1 MVLKRIEQKLEKI
14 VEGTFTR
21 AFPSSVKP
29 IELGKR
35 VRRVLEDKKTIGVQG
50 QIIIPNR
57 YVISLSP
64 KDLENIESIQES
76 IQREI
81 SSSIRDHANDENYH
95 FQGTLTVEIFS
106 NSSLKTG
113 SIEVDGLFE
122 ENKGGFPPGS
132 LINENGERLIITEQ
146 KLSIGRDKESTMQVV
161 DVEVS
166 RNHAEIRLLNTSFVL
181 IDLQSTNG
189 TFVNGQRVQEH
200 TLQNFDQIKIGSTI
214 LLFQKS

>member
-1 MVLKRIEQKLEKI
+1 MVLKRIEQKLEKL

-57 YVISLSP
+57 YVISLSL

-95 FQGTLTVEIFS
+95 FQGTLTVEILS

-132 LINENGERLIITEQ
+132 LIDENGERLIITEQ

>member
-1 MVLKRIEQKLEKI
+1 MVLKRIEQKLEKL

-57 YVISLSP
+57 YVISLSL

-132 LINENGERLIITEQ
+132 LIDENGERLIITEQ

-189 TFVNGQRVQEH
+189 TYVNGQRVQEH

>member
-1 MVLKRIEQKLEKI
+1 MVLKRIEQKLEKL

-21 AFPSSVKP
+21 VFPSSVKP

-35 VRRVLEDKKTIGVQG
+35 IRRVLEDKKTIGVQG

-132 LINENGERLIITEQ
+132 LIDENGERLIITEQ
-146 KLSIGRDKESTMQVV
+146 KLSIGRDTKSTMQVV

>member
-21 AFPSSVKP
+21 VFPSSVKP

-35 VRRVLEDKKTIGVQG
+35 IRRVLEDKKTIGVQG

-95 FQGTLTVEIFS
+95 FQGTLTVEILS

-132 LINENGERLIITEQ
+132 LIDENGERLIITEQ
-146 KLSIGRDKESTMQVV
+146 KLSIGRDTKSTMQVV

>member
-1 MVLKRIEQKLEKI
+1 MVLKRIEQKLEKL

-21 AFPSSVKP
+21 VFPSSVKP

-132 LINENGERLIITEQ
+132 LIDENGKRLIITEQ
-146 KLSIGRDKESTMQVV
+146 KLSIGRDTKSTMQVV

>member
-1 MVLKRIEQKLEKI
+1 MVLKRIKQKLEKL

-95 FQGTLTVEIFS
+95 FQGTLTVEILS

-146 KLSIGRDKESTMQVV
+146 KLSIGRDTKSTMQVV

-189 TFVNGQRVQEH
+189 TYVNGQRVQEH

>member
-1 MVLKRIEQKLEKI
+1 MVLKRIEQKLEKL

-21 AFPSSVKP
+21 VFPSSVKP

-132 LINENGERLIITEQ
+132 LIDENGERLIITEQ
-146 KLSIGRDKESTMQVV
+146 KLSIGRDTKSTMQVV

>member
-21 AFPSSVKP
+21 VFPSSVKP

-132 LINENGERLIITEQ
+132 LIDENGKRLIITEQ
-146 KLSIGRDKESTMQVV
+146 KLSIGRDTKSTMQVV

>member
-1 MVLKRIEQKLEKI
+1 MVLKRIEQKLEKL

-21 AFPSSVKP
+21 VFPSSVKP

-95 FQGTLTVEIFS
+95 FQGTLTVEILS

-132 LINENGERLIITEQ
+132 LIDENGKRLIITEQ
-146 KLSIGRDKESTMQVV
+146 KLSIGRDTKSTMQVV

-189 TFVNGQRVQEH
+189 TYVNGQRVQEH

>member
-1 MVLKRIEQKLEKI
+1 MVLKRIEQKLEKL

-57 YVISLSP
+57 YVISLSL

-95 FQGTLTVEIFS
+95 FQGTLTVEILS

-189 TFVNGQRVQEH
+189 TYVNGQRVQEH

>member
-1 MVLKRIEQKLEKI
+1 MVLKRIEQKLEKL

-35 VRRVLEDKKTIGVQG
+35 IRRVLEDKKTIGVQG

-132 LINENGERLIITEQ
+132 LIDENGKRLIITEQ
-146 KLSIGRDKESTMQVV
+146 KLSIGRDTKSTMQVV

>member
-1 MVLKRIEQKLEKI
+1 MVLKRIEQKLEKL

-57 YVISLSP
+57 YVISLSL

-132 LINENGERLIITEQ
+132 LIDENGERLIITEQ
-146 KLSIGRDKESTMQVV
+146 KLSIGRDTKSTMQVV

>member
-1 MVLKRIEQKLEKI
+1 MVLKRIEQKLEKL

-21 AFPSSVKP
+21 VFPSSVKP

-35 VRRVLEDKKTIGVQG
+35 IRRVLEDKKTIGVQG

-146 KLSIGRDKESTMQVV
+146 KLSIGRDTKSTMQVV

>member
-21 AFPSSVKP
+21 VFPSSVKP

-35 VRRVLEDKKTIGVQG
+35 IRRVLEDKKTIGVQG

-57 YVISLSP
+57 YVISLSL

-132 LINENGERLIITEQ
+132 LIDENGERLIITEQ
-146 KLSIGRDKESTMQVV
+146 KLSIGRDTKSTMQVV

>member
-1 MVLKRIEQKLEKI
+1 MVLKRIEQKLEKL

-132 LINENGERLIITEQ
+132 LIDENGERLIITEQ

>member
-1 MVLKRIEQKLEKI
+1 MVLKRIEQKLEKL

-21 AFPSSVKP
+21 VFPSSVKP

-57 YVISLSP
+57 YVISLSL

-95 FQGTLTVEIFS
+95 FQGTLTVEILS

-132 LINENGERLIITEQ
+132 LIDENGERLIITEQ
-146 KLSIGRDKESTMQVV
+146 KLSIGRDTKSTMQVV

>member
-1 MVLKRIEQKLEKI
+1 MVLKRIEQKLEKL

-21 AFPSSVKP
+21 VFPSSVKP

-35 VRRVLEDKKTIGVQG
+35 IRRVLEDKKTIGVQG

-57 YVISLSP
+57 YVISLSL

-95 FQGTLTVEIFS
+95 FQGTLTVEILS

-146 KLSIGRDKESTMQVV
+146 KLSIGRDTKSTMQVV

>member
-1 MVLKRIEQKLEKI
+1 MVLKRIEQKLEKL

-35 VRRVLEDKKTIGVQG
+35 IRRVLEDKKTIGVQG

-95 FQGTLTVEIFS
+95 FQGTLTVEILS

-132 LINENGERLIITEQ
+132 LIDENGKRLIITEQ
-146 KLSIGRDKESTMQVV
+146 KLSIGRDTKSTMQVV

>member
-1 MVLKRIEQKLEKI
+1 MVLKRIEQKLEKL

-95 FQGTLTVEIFS
+95 FQGTLTVEILS

-132 LINENGERLIITEQ
+132 LIDENGERLIITEQ
-146 KLSIGRDKESTMQVV
+146 KLSIGRDTESTMQVV

>member
-1 MVLKRIEQKLEKI
+1 MVLKRIEQKLEKL

-21 AFPSSVKP
+21 VFPSSVKP

-35 VRRVLEDKKTIGVQG
+35 IRRVLEDKKTIGVQG

-95 FQGTLTVEIFS
+95 FQGTLTVEILS

-132 LINENGERLIITEQ
+132 LIDENGKRLIITEQ
-146 KLSIGRDKESTMQVV
+146 KLSIGRDTKSTMQVV

>member
-1 MVLKRIEQKLEKI
+1 MVLKRIEQKLEKL

-57 YVISLSP
+57 YVISLSL

-132 LINENGERLIITEQ
+132 LIDENGERLIITEQ

>member
-1 MVLKRIEQKLEKI
+1 MVLKRIEQKLEKL

-21 AFPSSVKP
+21 VFPSSVKP

-57 YVISLSP
+57 YVISLSL

-132 LINENGERLIITEQ
+132 LIDENGKRLIITEQ
-146 KLSIGRDKESTMQVV
+146 KLSIGRDTKSTMQVV

>member
-21 AFPSSVKP
+21 VFPSSVKP

-35 VRRVLEDKKTIGVQG
+35 IRRVLEDKKTIGVQG

-132 LINENGERLIITEQ
+132 LIDENGKRLIITEQ
-146 KLSIGRDKESTMQVV
+146 KLSIGRDTKSTMQVV

>member
-1 MVLKRIEQKLEKI
+1 MVLKRIEQKLEKL

-57 YVISLSP
+57 YVISLSF

-95 FQGTLTVEIFS
+95 FQGTLTVEILS

-132 LINENGERLIITEQ
+132 LIDENGERLIITEQ
-146 KLSIGRDKESTMQVV
+146 KLSIGRDTESTMQVV

>member
-1 MVLKRIEQKLEKI
+1 MVLKRIEQKLEKL

-35 VRRVLEDKKTIGVQG
+35 IRRVLEDKKTIGVQG

-132 LINENGERLIITEQ
+132 LIDENGKRLIITEQ

-189 TFVNGQRVQEH
+189 TYVNGQRVQEH

>member
-1 MVLKRIEQKLEKI
+1 MVLKRIEQKLEKL

-81 SSSIRDHANDENYH
+81 SSSISDHANDENYH
-95 FQGTLTVEIFS
+95 FQGTLTVGILS

-113 SIEVDGLFE
+113 SIEVAGLFE

-132 LINENGERLIITEQ
+132 LIDVNGERLIITEQ

>member
-1 MVLKRIEQKLEKI
+1 MVLKRIEQKLEKL

>member
-1 MVLKRIEQKLEKI
+1 MVLKRIEQKLEKL

-132 LINENGERLIITEQ
+132 LIDENGERLIITEQ
-146 KLSIGRDKESTMQVV
+146 KLSIGRDTKSTMQVV

>member
-21 AFPSSVKP
+21 VFPSSVKP

-57 YVISLSP
+57 YVISLSL

-132 LINENGERLIITEQ
+132 LIDENGKRLIITEQ
-146 KLSIGRDKESTMQVV
+146 KLSIGRDTKSTMQVV

>member
-1 MVLKRIEQKLEKI
+1 MVLKRIEQKLEKL

-21 AFPSSVKP
+21 VFPSSVKP

-35 VRRVLEDKKTIGVQG
+35 IRRVLEDKKTIGVQG

-57 YVISLSP
+57 YVISLSL

-146 KLSIGRDKESTMQVV
+146 KLSIGRDTKSTMQVV

>member
-1 MVLKRIEQKLEKI
+1 VVLKRIEQKLEKI

-21 AFPSSVKP
+21 VFPSSVKP

-35 VRRVLEDKKTIGVQG
+35 IRRVLEDKKTIGVQG

-132 LINENGERLIITEQ
+132 LIDENGKRLIITEQ
-146 KLSIGRDKESTMQVV
+146 KLSIGRDTKSTMQVV

>member
-1 MVLKRIEQKLEKI
+1 MVLKRIEQKLEKL

-132 LINENGERLIITEQ
+132 LIDENGKRLIITEQ
-146 KLSIGRDKESTMQVV
+146 KLSIGRDTKSTMQVV

>member
-1 MVLKRIEQKLEKI
+1 MVLKRIEQKLEKL

-21 AFPSSVKP
+21 VFPSSVKP

-95 FQGTLTVEIFS
+95 FQGTLTVEILS

-132 LINENGERLIITEQ
+132 LIDENGKRLIITEQ
-146 KLSIGRDKESTMQVV
+146 KLSIGRDTKSTMQVV

>member
-21 AFPSSVKP
+21 VFPSSVKP

-35 VRRVLEDKKTIGVQG
+35 IRRVLEDKKTIGVQG

-95 FQGTLTVEIFS
+95 FQGTLTVEILS

-132 LINENGERLIITEQ
+132 LIDENGKRLIITEQ
-146 KLSIGRDKESTMQVV
+146 KLSIGRDTKSTMQVV